1 MLYTKKQVLDYVREE
16 DVKFIR
22 LAFCDVFGVQKN
34 ISILAGE
41 LENALEYGVPFDASS
56 IRGFGGSA
64 QSDLFMF
71 PDPSTLTI
79 LPWRPSNGRVVRMFC
94 DIRQADGS
102 PFEADCR
109 AVLKNAVKQAEE
121 AGLNCRFGVQQE
133 FYLFKTSENGERTLT
148 PLDTA
153 GYMDIA
159 PEDAGEN
166 VRREICLTLEQMD
179 ISPQTSHHEEGPGQ
193 NEIDFKYADA
203 LTAADDIC
211 TFRSVVRTIASKY
224 GLWASF
230 DPKPL
235 KDAAG
240 NGMHINMSPGLSS
253 GEKCFEPFM
262 AGIIEHI
269 SEITLFL
276 NPSLQSYIRLSDPKA
291 PRTIAWSEGKYSQI
305 IRLPASAPG
314 RERIELR
321 SPDPLANPYVAFALL
336 IYAGLDGIEKNLLP
350 PPAVGF
356 EAFRAENASDG
367 KLKRLPVSFT
377 EAIQEAKQSSML
389 REVMPFQILES
400 YYSLA

>member
-1 MLYTKKQVLDYVREE
+1 MLYTKKQVLDFVREE
-16 DVKFIR
+16 DVKFVR

-41 LENALEYGVPFDASS
+41 LEHALEYGVPFDASS
-56 IRGFGGSA
+56 IRGFGGDI

-94 DIRQADGS
+94 DLRHADGS

-109 AVLKNAVKQAEE
+109 ALLINAVRQAEE
-121 AGLNCRFGVQQE
+121 AGVTCRFGVQQE
-133 FYLFKTSENGERTLT
+133 FYLFKTSDNGERTLS
-148 PLDTA
+148 PLDNA

-203 LTAADDIC
+203 LTAADNVC
-211 TFRSVVRTIASKY
+211 TFRNVVKTIASKY

-235 KDAAG
+235 ADAAG
-240 NGMHINMSPGLSS
+240 NGMHINMSPALLS
-253 GEKCFEPFM
+253 GKKCFEPFM

-269 SEITLFL
+269 SGMTAFL
-276 NPSLQSYIRLSDPKA
+276 NPSRQSYIRLGDRKA
-291 PRTIAWSEGKYSQI
+291 PRCIAWSEGKYSQI
-305 IRLPASAPG
+305 LRLPSSAPG
-314 RERIELR
+314 REHIELR
-321 SPDPLANPYVAFALL
+321 SPDPLANPYLAFALL
-336 IYAGLDGIEKNLLP
+336 IYAGLDGIERDLTP

-356 EAFRAENASDG
+356 EDFKTDTPAAGGLKLLPASY
-367 KLKRLPVSFT
+367 K
-377 EAIQEAKQSSML
+377 EAVGAAMESEFL
-389 REVMPFQILES
+389 RGTMPARILES